1 MAAGDDIQDNKL
13 RDLLIDR
20 MREAGID
27 GQKHTSFLSEEYCRQ
42 LNSVG
47 KTEKGVLERGLA
59 SKTFAEVL
67 KMNHKVRGMKR

>member
-27 GQKHTSFLSEEYCRQ
+27 GQKHTSFLSEEYCKAAEQRGE
-42 LNSVG
+42 NG
-47 KTEKGVLERGLA
+47 ERGAGARTGIQNLC
-59 SKTFAEVL
+59 
-67 KMNHKVRGMKR
+67 